1 MSRNFEFS
9 FSPFFQKAAS
19 DFCGN
24 ASDCGFGSS
33 ALDDTTS
40 TAPTDLSVAT
50 SATGAHSTTSR

>member
-1 MSRNFEFS
+1 MIFNFLF
-9 FSPFFQKAAS
+9 FLFFQKAAS

-24 ASDCGFGSS
+24 ASSDCGFSS